1 MAAIKV
7 EEFRGDH
14 NKLYLTVPRSLK
26 NYGELHIAAKKRF
39 KVANNN
45 IIISKGWIVRNKIVG
60 DTLFVQEKPN
70 RPQRPRFVSGSVNIT
85 PVWAAHANYIRRVKF
100 AGKTYY
106 YNPNTINQSDV

>member
-26 NYGELHIAAKKRF
+26 NYGDLYIAAKKRF

-45 IIISKGWIVRNKIVG
+45 IIISKGWILG
-60 DTLFVQEKPN
+60 DSLYLQETPH
-70 RPQRPRFVSGSVNIT
+70 RPRFISGSVNVT
-85 PVWAAHANYIRRVKF
+85 PVWAAHANYIRRL
-100 AGKTYY
+100 
-106 YNPNTINQSDV
+106 